1 MPKYELQSLRRL
13 LIDFYNLTG
22 IKTCVYDL
30 DGNEIC
36 YYPTRLG
43 RFCELLRESPKMNE
57 RCLECDRNA
66 FHQCRA
72 TQEQY
77 VYTCHAGLLEC
88 VSPILYEKHVVG
100 FIMIGQIRSH
110 EPPDLQALA
119 DRLSTRPLDALKESY
134 EALPRISEDKL
145 HSAFRILDACAGYE
159 LLKVLM
165 KNDIHPID
173 SALEQYIQER
183 IASPLTVAE
192 LASHFHLAHGE
203 IYRIF
208 KDYFSSTPAEYIKKC
223 RLSYAKK
230 LLATTSL
237 PIREIAIHSG
247 IADYNYFSKVFRAE
261 VGTTPREYRRSHSG
275 AGGNG

>member
-1 MPKYELQSLRRL
+1 MPKYELQSLRQL
-13 LIDFYNLTG
+13 LIDFYNLTE

-43 RFCELLRESPKMNE
+43 RFCELLRQNPEMNR
-57 RCLECDRNA
+57 RCIECDRKA
-66 FHQCRA
+66 FHECRT
-72 TQEQY
+72 TQGQY
-77 VYTCHAGLLEC
+77 VYTCHAGLCEC
-88 VSPILYEKHVVG
+88 ISPIIYEKRVVG

-110 EPPDLQALA
+110 EPPDLHSLA
-119 DRLSTRPLDALKESY
+119 ERLPDRPLGALKESY

-145 HSAFRILDACAGYE
+145 YSAFRILDACAGYE

-173 SALEQYIQER
+173 FALEQYIQEH

-192 LASHFHLAHGE
+192 LASHFRLSHGE

-208 KDYFSSTPAEYIKKC
+208 KEYFSLTPAEYIKKR

-237 PIREIAIHSG
+237 PIREIAIRCG
-247 IADYNYFSKVFRAE
+247 ISDYNYFSKVFRAGI
-261 VGTTPREYRRSHSG
+261 GTTPTAYRKTHSSPG
-275 AGGNG
+275 F